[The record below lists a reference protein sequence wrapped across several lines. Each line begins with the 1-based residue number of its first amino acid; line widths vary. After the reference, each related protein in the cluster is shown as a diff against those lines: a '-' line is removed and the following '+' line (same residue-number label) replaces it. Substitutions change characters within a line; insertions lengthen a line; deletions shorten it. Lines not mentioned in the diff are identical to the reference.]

1 MVSRA
6 IVAGGGIGGI
16 PAAIA
21 LCKAGFEVKV
31 GIPMQRITH
40 LGSQATCMHPSS
52 AWCGLQDFPS
62 RRMLASTWVR
72 GYKMHAPLIGHACS
86 ESVSSCTSH
95 TLEVGEFVILQGYV

>member
-31 GIPMQRITH
+31 GIPGVYTWYNSPR
-40 LGSQATCMHPSS
+40 
-52 AWCGLQDFPS
+52 
-62 RRMLASTWVR
+62 LASH
-72 GYKMHAPLIGHACS
+72 MHAPLVWLARLPIARCWNMHVR
-86 ESVSSCTSH
+86 ETVSSCTSH
-95 TLEVGEFVILQGYV
+95 AVEVGEFMILQGYV